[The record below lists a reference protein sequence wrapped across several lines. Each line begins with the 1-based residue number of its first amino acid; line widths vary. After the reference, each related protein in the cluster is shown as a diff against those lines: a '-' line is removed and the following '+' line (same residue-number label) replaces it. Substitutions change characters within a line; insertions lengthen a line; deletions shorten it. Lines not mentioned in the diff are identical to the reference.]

1 MVLNL
6 GNDLEVKLKGFARV
20 VRLRLKPWKLGSEL
34 QSTAAHCEH
43 LLIFHS
49 FPSPFSSS
57 ILINHLANI
66 FALGQQ
72 VGKKERSK

>member
-20 VRLRLKPWKLGSEL
+20 VRLRLKPWKFGSEL

-43 LLIFHS
+43 LLVFHS
-49 FPSPFSSS
+49 FPFPFST
-57 ILINHLANI
+57 LINHLASI